1 MPYALIPEGFTL
13 KKVTKAQQD
22 AINEYF
28 GRERRGSY
36 LNTLIENPAT
46 ATLAISALTGGAL
59 LALINKFFSEGGPF
73 TKEEILEK
81 LNPVTII
88 NTWREERGPFGEGT
102 SRSELEELI
111 TTARG
116 MLTEEQK
123 KALGLR

>member
-22 AINEYF
+22 AIDEYF

-46 ATLAISALTGGAL
+46 TTLVGGVLTGGTL

-73 TKEEILEK
+73 TKEEIVEK
-81 LNPVTII
+81 LNPLAILETAIETTSPTMNI
-88 NTWREERGPFGEGT
+88 TASLETLTSALLERE
-102 SRSELEELI
+102 
-111 TTARG
+111 
-116 MLTEEQK
+116 QNK
-123 KALGLR
+123 

>member
-22 AINEYF
+22 AIDEYF

-46 ATLAISALTGGAL
+46 TTLVGGALTGGAL

-73 TKEEILEK
+73 TKEEIVEK
-81 LNPVTII
+81 LNPLAILETAIETTSPTMDI
-88 NTWREERGPFGEGT
+88 TASLETLTSALLERE
-102 SRSELEELI
+102 
-111 TTARG
+111 
-116 MLTEEQK
+116 QNK
-123 KALGLR
+123 

>member
-22 AINEYF
+22 AIDEYF

-46 ATLAISALTGGAL
+46 TTLVGGALTGGAL

-73 TKEEILEK
+73 TKEEIVEK
-81 LNPVTII
+81 LNPLAII
-88 NTWREERGPFGEGT
+88 ETAIETTSPTVDIMTSLETLTSALQERE
-102 SRSELEELI
+102 
-111 TTARG
+111 
-116 MLTEEQK
+116 QNK
-123 KALGLR
+123 

>member
-22 AINEYF
+22 AIDEYF

-46 ATLAISALTGGAL
+46 TTLVGGALTGGAL

-73 TKEEILEK
+73 TKEEIVEK
-81 LNPVTII
+81 LNPLAILETAIETTSPTMNI
-88 NTWREERGPFGEGT
+88 TASLETLTSALLERE
-102 SRSELEELI
+102 
-111 TTARG
+111 
-116 MLTEEQK
+116 QNK
-123 KALGLR
+123 

>member
-81 LNPVTII
+81 
-88 NTWREERGPFGEGT
+88 G
-102 SRSELEELI
+102 LI

>member
-22 AINEYF
+22 AIDEYF

-73 TKEEILEK
+73 TKEEIVEK
-81 LNPVTII
+81 LNPLAVIETAIETTSPTVDI
-88 NTWREERGPFGEGT
+88 MDALTLLQEGALKKREEN
-102 SRSELEELI
+102 
-111 TTARG
+111 
-116 MLTEEQK
+116 K
-123 KALGLR
+123 